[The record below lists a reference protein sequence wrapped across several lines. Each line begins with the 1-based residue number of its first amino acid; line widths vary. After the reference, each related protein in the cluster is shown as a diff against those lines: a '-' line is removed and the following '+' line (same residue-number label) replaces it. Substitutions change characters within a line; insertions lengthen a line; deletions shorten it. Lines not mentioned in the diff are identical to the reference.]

1 MANELKEKLQAA
13 RYAII
18 RDRPYFAQAFLAMD
32 LIQSDQVPTMGVD
45 KYWRMYFN
53 PEFTEKQTHDNLKG
67 LLLHEML
74 HLLRDHSSR
83 AESFG
88 ITRETFQLWNIAAD
102 MEINDDIKEE
112 GWKLPEGVI
121 YPDTYDCE
129 NDKCAEEYYEKLY
142 DKAEKIVVQ
151 CFGEDG
157 KEGSVGKGQCGSGA
171 HGQKEEWEQEGKAGK
186 KGENGENSI
195 PEGIGEIDGDLIRRQ
210 TAKEII
216 DHQKTCGNMPGYLIR
231 WSEELL
237 GPAKIDWR
245 KELRNVIKKSLN
257 AIRYGR
263 EDYTYKRPSRRSIPN
278 VILPSMVQYDVNM
291 SVVIDTSGSIN
302 GEELAIFLREI
313 KGILAS
319 SGQSFVEVISCD
331 SQVNS
336 CVAVRNVMDLK
347 EKIMGGG
354 GTDMREAF
362 AYVDK
367 QRKKP
372 DFLVIFTDGYTPWIE
387 KEPKYGTIAVI
398 SKSGTTNG
406 IPSWMKHLQ
415 LDE

>member
-1 MANELKEKLQAA
+1 VSELKEKLQAA

-32 LIQSDQVPTMGVD
+32 LIESDSLSTMGVD

-53 PEFTEKQTHDNLKG
+53 PKFTEAQSHDTLKG

-74 HLLRDHSSR
+74 HLLRDHSGR
-83 AESFG
+83 AKSYG
-88 ITRETFQLWNIAAD
+88 ITRETHELWNIAVD

-112 GWKLPEGVI
+112 GWELPDGLF
-121 YPDTYDCE
+121 YPGTFGCE
-129 NDKCAEEYYEKLY
+129 DNKCAEEYYEKIY
-142 DKAEKIVVQ
+142 KKAEKVMVQ
-151 CFGEDG
+151 CFGKDG
-157 KEGSVGKGQCGSGA
+157 KDGSVGRGQCGSGA
-171 HGQKEEWEQEGKAGK
+171 HGQKEEWEEGGKEGK
-186 KGENGENSI
+186 KGKGGKDNV

-210 TAKEII
+210 TAKEIVE
-216 DHQKTCGNMPGYLIR
+216 HQKTCGNMPGYLIR
-231 WSEELL
+231 WSEDIL
-237 GPAKIDWR
+237 GPPKIDWR

-263 EDYTYKRPSRRSIPN
+263 EDYTYKRLSRRSIPN
-278 VILPSMVQYDVNM
+278 VILPSMVAYDVNM

-302 GEELAIFLREI
+302 SEELVVFLREI
-313 KGILAS
+313 RGILSS
-319 SGQSFVEVISCD
+319 SGQSFVNVISCD
-331 SQVNS
+331 AEVHS
-336 CVAVRNVMDLK
+336 CVAVKNVMDLR

-362 AYVDK
+362 HYVDK
-367 QRKKP
+367 QKKKP

-398 SKSGTTNG
+398 TKTGTTDG
-406 IPSWMKHLQ
+406 IPKWMKHLK